1 MRDCIWIRSK
11 AKSLVWLSSSTSSRK
26 GPRANLLFQLLC
38 LWKRFLSLEIKRKS
52 PENRLRFV
60 AVFSI
65 AVVDGWKEDSL
76 GSRARVHS
84 LISFVYS
91 LFPLSLSL
99 FLSSALFFA
108 YSLLS
113 TWTTKS
119 FVIFIYYNDIGTH
132 MLRGPPTT
140 TKYELLN
147 FAFCLSLL
155 TPFLFRL
162 SSLRDSLSTR
172 ILYISLLENTK
183 AEKIV
188 RSSIQWPVRGMIK
201 DLLTLEIRSA

>member
-38 LWKRFLSLEIKRKS
+38 LSKRFLSLEIKRKS

-99 FLSSALFFA
+99 FLSSALFSPIAFSA
-108 YSLLS
+108 LGRQNLLWFSSTTMISGRICCGVPLRLPNMNSWTLPFVSFSLLLFFS
-113 TWTTKS
+113 DS
-119 FVIFIYYNDIGTH
+119 RRSVI
-132 MLRGPPTT
+132 L
-140 TKYELLN
+140 
-147 FAFCLSLL
+147 C
-155 TPFLFRL
+155 RL
-162 SSLRDSLSTR
+162 E
-172 ILYISLLENTK
+172 Y
-183 AEKIV
+183 
-188 RSSIQWPVRGMIK
+188 
-201 DLLTLEIRSA
+201 